1 MEKVWD
7 ELKKIEAQAQQ
18 IQTDAQDKA
27 KKLTQQTKQDAEKLI
42 ANSKIYAD
50 EESQKLHERII
61 EEANSAR
68 DAQLKSNEETAEKLK
83 GQAKKSM
90 DKAVS
95 AVVDS
100 VLEEN

>member
-1 MEKVWD
+1 MEKVWE

-27 KKLTQQTKQDAEKLI
+27 KKMIQQAKQDAEILI
-42 ANSKIYAD
+42 ANSKTYAE
-50 EESQKLHERII
+50 EESQKLYAKVIA
-61 EEANSAR
+61 EANSAR
-68 DAQLKSNEETAEKLK
+68 DTELKTNQEATNKLKAQAEKR
-83 GQAKKSM
+83 M
-90 DKAVS
+90 DKAVT